1 MTYGVPTTNTF
12 VAGAGSAPLAVANVV
27 NDVLAGA
34 SLVAKTAVDAT
45 RSNPPFALGNFSN
58 PLITAGQDAK
68 IVRGYIRRDP
78 SSTDPTSRYRLNFMF
93 NPGSIQRSYI
103 SYLDQGALDPYNTIY
118 QAGNLV
124 APPGILDFNFELMFD
139 RQIEAGALGNRGC
152 AVDYDYFDRVIRG
165 VEPQA
170 PASTNTIPDNGVLL
184 VNPQTVTVVFSEQ
197 LQVQGKVNNAVVSYE
212 RFNHRMVPTRMI
224 IGIQMKVTYVG
235 TGLPEGQPF
244 DLHIEQATA
253 EFAATVPYDNTITAS
268 ITNTV
273 DATAANATGSAF
285 IDALRLDWSG
295 GTSSSTG
302 GVPLQG
308 SDAGAAQPGSAG
320 APTGNI
326 VDVGGIKVDQSIAAN
341 LKSMMEAAAKDNI
354 KLAGG
359 GWRSNAQQIKL
370 RGDHGC
376 RGREMDPNCKC
387 SPPTAVPG
395 KSNHEKGLAIDFSP
409 CGKGSPVFNW
419 LKAHAATYHFYN
431 LPSESWHWSVD
442 GR

>member
-1 MTYGVPTTNTF
+1 MVTSSAQYGPFKPSNDTGLVGGAIGGTIVTSTRATSPTF
-12 VAGAGSAPLAVANVV
+12 S
-27 NDVLAGA
+27 
-34 SLVAKTAVDAT
+34 KT
-45 RSNPPFALGNFSN
+45 NPPFS
-58 PLITAGQDAK
+58 TSVAGKVPKTVDSASRGDDGK
-68 IVRGYIRRDP
+68 IVRGFIRREND
-78 SSTDPTSRYRLNFMF
+78 TDKADPTSGYRLNFMY
-93 NPGSIQRSYI
+93 NPETIQRQFI
-103 SYLDQGALDPYNTIY
+103 AYLDQGALDPFNSINGS
-118 QAGNLV
+118 GNLA
-124 APPGILDFNFELMFD
+124 APPGILDFSFELMFD
-139 RQIEAGALGNRGC
+139 RQLEVFRDDNHPGTK
-152 AVDYDYFDRVIRG
+152 VDYDYFDLVVRG
-165 VEPQA
+165 VVPGVSA
-170 PASTNTIPDNGVLL
+170 IPDNGVMM
-184 VNPQTVTVVFSEQ
+184 VNPRNITVVFGPD
-197 LQVQGKVNNAVVSYE
+197 LTVTGKPYNASVS
-212 RFNHRMVPTRMI
+212 FDKFSHKMTPTRIRVLM
-224 IGIQMKVTYVG
+224 QMKVLTVGPRPLAYTYQ
-235 TGLPEGQPF
+235 T
-244 DLHIEQATA
+244 ATAQA